1 MAILL
6 QLVDRVVT
14 SKLELDS
21 DILTVGRNQD
31 SDLVI
36 DDIAVSSLHA
46 QLEREEDPYYEDHF
60 RYFLHDL
67 DSTNG
72 SFINGEQ
79 IVGRVEL
86 NNNDMVKIGWNEF
99 KFIGDDYDKHEATAH
114 ILNNVD

>member
-1 MAILL
+1 MALLL
-6 QLVDRVVT
+6 QLIDRVVT

-31 SDLVI
+31 NGLVI
-36 DDIAVSSLHA
+36 DDIAVSGLHA
-46 QLEREEDPYYEDHF
+46 QFEREEDPYYEGHF

-72 SFINGEQ
+72 SFVNNEH
-79 IVGRVEL
+79 VSRVEL

-114 ILNNVD
+114 ILKNVD

>member
-14 SKLELDS
+14 SKLELDC
-21 DILTVGRNQD
+21 DVLTVGRNKD

-36 DDIAVSSLHA
+36 DDMAVSGLHA
-46 QLEREEDPYYEDHF
+46 KLEREEDPYYEGHF

-67 DSTNG
+67 GSTNG
-72 SFINGEQ
+72 SFVNSDQ
-79 IVGRVEL
+79 VVDRVEL
-86 NNNDMVKIGWNEF
+86 KNNDTVKIGWNEF
-99 KFIGDDYDKHEATAH
+99 KFIGDDYDEHEATAH